1 MAHTTGLR
9 ILAGFCIFTV
19 ILSPIGVLLWRKAKK
34 KEKERERELE
44 LLEQAA
50 ND

>member
-1 MAHTTGLR
+1 MAHATGLR
-9 ILAGFCIFTV
+9 VLAGFCIFTV
-19 ILSPIGVLLWRKAKK
+19 VLSPLGVVFWWLARK

-50 ND
+50 E